1 MPNPINQ
8 TKIIIIGLVVLCTL
22 LLSSSIYFATRSN
35 NPNSSIST
43 SKSSTKT
50 VEINPNELTPAAIP
64 AGYPQKLS
72 GLKRNSS
79 DGVTFNLAQ
88 KNDTPFEQKQNNSK
102 VTTIPT
108 NTPNGYFS
116 RVTNIFG
123 RISDENKYVFT
134 NYPSYPAQFT
144 TIANSFVLTRIR
156 NIDTSKLAPDITISH
171 IYRNPNYDDKN
182 NNRYKEG
189 ITTTGDIFQ
198 SIGIDSK
205 YNVDNLVQENVVWF
219 GSSNLPVQ
227 KREMNHRHGVAI
239 YNKNLNEKG
248 LIGTYLRDYDAEI
261 DTKISNQVC
270 TNITFT
276 QDNFICLN
284 DYETLVNLNTGEEFG
299 KYNQFIDTNDGNL
312 YAKDVDNTMI
322 YKVELDN
329 PKTATKIYNVK
340 ENETISH
347 FSFTSQKEL
356 LVQVTTSTPQS
367 GILPPKITARTIE
380 LKNDGSILERPEFKD
395 VRIFI

>member
-22 LLSSSIYFATRSN
+22 LLGSSIYFATRSN
-35 NPNSSIST
+35 NPAIDT
-43 SKSSTKT
+43 QKISKSS
-50 VEINPNELTPAAIP
+50 INISTESVNTESLTPSKIP
-64 AGYPQKLS
+64 YGYPQKLV
-72 GLKRNSS
+72 GLKRNSNE
-79 DGVTFNLAQ
+79 GVTFNLAQ
-88 KNDTPFEQKQNNSK
+88 KSDIPFEQKQNNLK
-102 VTTIPT
+102 VPIITTNFPT
-108 NTPNGYFS
+108 GFFS
-116 RVTNIFG
+116 RVTNSFDTFQSE
-123 RISDENKYVFT
+123 SDKTLFDRSFYT
-134 NYPSYPAQFT
+134 GSKT
-144 TIANSFVLTRIR
+144 TVSNSFLLTKI
-156 NIDTSKLAPDITISH
+156 IDKGSNGKTEKTAISH
-171 IYRNPNYDDKN
+171 IYRNPNYDNPKDNTYRK
-182 NNRYKEG
+182 G
-189 ITTTGDIFQ
+189 ITTTGDFFQ
-198 SIGIDSK
+198 SIGDPRNELS
-205 YNVDNLVQENVVWF
+205 ENDVWF
-219 GSSNLPVQ
+219 GSSNLPESRLVV
-227 KREMNHRHGVAI
+227 NHRHGVAI
-239 YNKNLNEKG
+239 YNRNLNDKG
-248 LIGTYLRDYDAEI
+248 LMGTYLRDYDAEI

>member
-1 MPNPINQ
+1 
-8 TKIIIIGLVVLCTL
+8 
-22 LLSSSIYFATRSN
+22 
-35 NPNSSIST
+35 
-43 SKSSTKT
+43 
-50 VEINPNELTPAAIP
+50 
-64 AGYPQKLS
+64 
-72 GLKRNSS
+72 
-79 DGVTFNLAQ
+79 
-88 KNDTPFEQKQNNSK
+88 
-102 VTTIPT
+102 
-108 NTPNGYFS
+108 
-116 RVTNIFG
+116 
-123 RISDENKYVFT
+123 
-134 NYPSYPAQFT
+134 
-144 TIANSFVLTRIR
+144 
-156 NIDTSKLAPDITISH
+156 
-171 IYRNPNYDDKN
+171 
-182 NNRYKEG
+182 
-189 ITTTGDIFQ
+189 
-198 SIGIDSK
+198 
-205 YNVDNLVQENVVWF
+205 VVWF
-219 GSSNLPVQ
+219 GSSNLPVD
-227 KREMNHRHGVAI
+227 KRTNSHRHGVAI

-248 LIGTYLRDYDAEI
+248 LMGTYLRDYDAEI

-322 YKVELDN
+322 YKVELNN
-329 PKTATKIYNVK
+329 PKNATKIYNVK